1 LHAVNENGPGGW
13 MTSTMYL
20 KESPGNW
27 SQAEVTQLLDVA
39 ERSLSATQ
47 ADLHMRSRVIRKKR
61 SVGLIPMSMDSL
73 LPREALD
80 ETVLV
85 VQSELSQSIKVELPF
100 CAFNGGRDVWVDVGN
115 KRVGV
120 QILQSYTGISKDET
134 LHIGDQFLN
143 TGNDFAARDV
153 CPCIWIT
160 SPEETTYI
168 LKSILRLANISLT
181 EDMNRGDRSSS
192 FDFTSESAQGPPGQ
206 TGGVNFSE
214 CERRTEV
221 VKKMDVFTGELIEH
235 PAS

>member
-1 LHAVNENGPGGW
+1 

-47 ADLHMRSRVIRKKR
+47 TDLHMRSRVIRKKR

-85 VQSELSQSIKVELPF
+85 VQSELSQSVSVELPF

-120 QILQSYTGISKDET
+120 QILQSYTGLSKDET

-168 LKSILRLANISLT
+168 LKSILRLANISLM
-181 EDMNRGDRSSS
+181 EDMNRG
-192 FDFTSESAQGPPGQ
+192 ESAQGASGQ
-206 TGGVNFSE
+206 TAGINFAE

-221 VKKMDVFTGELIEH
+221 VKKMDVFTGELIEY
-235 PAS
+235 PAT